1 MWWVW
6 IIVAAAVVGA
16 VMLVAFAIVLWRKA
30 MAVVDA
36 LGQLGGQLDT
46 ALTLVDGV
54 GAPPRTS

>member
-16 VMLVAFAIVLWRKA
+16 AMLAVFAIVLWRKA
-30 MAVVDA
+30 MAVLDA
-36 LGQLGGQLDT
+36 LGRLGGQLDT